1 MKTFE
6 ERAGEWLEENYCC
19 LKNGW
24 EKKLLL
30 EYAKF
35 LDQEA
40 QEKPQ
45 QPECEHGVDTDITAR
60 KSYQPQQPEEIKW
73 EHEAHGDHSGSH
85 QLSTLGKLNENIVN
99 IGKILER
106 LTHKD

>member
-6 ERAGEWLEENYCC
+6 ERAGEWM
-19 LKNGW
+19 KKVGW
-24 EKKLLL
+24 SSHTTQHGAVVLF
-30 EYAKF
+30 ARH

-40 QEKPQ
+40 PEKPQ

-99 IGKILER
+99 IGKILNR

>member
-1 MKTFE
+1 MTEYFKSKA
-6 ERAGEWLEENYCC
+6 REWLDKQSAAWHSAHNTHDAVEFF
-19 LKNGW
+19 
-24 EKKLLL
+24 
-30 EYAKF
+30 ARH

-60 KSYQPQQPEEIKW
+60 KSYQPQQPEKISELDCEANGGDVYAKIQEIIR
-73 EHEAHGDHSGSH
+73 
-85 QLSTLGKLNENIVN
+85 TLN
-99 IGKILER
+99 R